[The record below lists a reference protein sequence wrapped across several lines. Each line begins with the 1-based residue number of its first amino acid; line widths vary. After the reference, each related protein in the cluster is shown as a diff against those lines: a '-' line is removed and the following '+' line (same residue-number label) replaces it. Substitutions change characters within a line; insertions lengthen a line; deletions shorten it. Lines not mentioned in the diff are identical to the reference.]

1 MRLPRIRLTTRRMMV
16 AVAAGAALSLWMRS
30 IEYERM
36 GWHYRR
42 RGVLL
47 SRCGS
52 QGGRPFIALADQC
65 ARVARYPWLA
75 VDPNPPLPERV
86 VKLPSFDRALPPLS
100 EAE

>member
-42 RGVLL
+42 RGVVL

-52 QGGRPFIALADQC
+52 DGGRPFIALADQC
-65 ARVARYPWLA
+65 ARVARYPWLS

-86 VKLPSFDRALPPLS
+86 VEIRFHDRVLSPSS